1 MDFLSVEWTSPVPTM
16 TAPIHTYGAK
26 CLLSDDDPDL
36 SAWYSSPSP
45 PKIRPQFFYTSSL
58 PIDDPLSPLPPPSG
72 GQSSGNER
80 APPQPFSAKDNLALE
95 NAWRELQMTRRSANQ
110 QPKPREGTP
119 AKSQQISVPKRIP
132 DLERVKLA
140 GSRDNVSLLGSYEG
154 SPRVS
159 TSFLDDQL
167 SNNASV
173 DMCPKG
179 PSERMRVRSM
189 QEGDVRDN
197 DRIHIHRKRAG
208 SSLGYDPKTVR
219 RKTSSSSP
227 HDEDTGLEEIE
238 SGSLHANPSRDA
250 SISGSPFA
258 RAPLS
263 RPQTPLGRSVE
274 SSSLRDADDELHPE
288 SQSRGSGHVVP
299 KPSGLRTS
307 IRQEGSQEGSS
318 LGIDGEEE
326 QDQLMV
332 PVGVSRLHLVELPNL
347 KVVGSL
353 SFLMAK
359 DLMTICADE
368 TNLLE
373 PAPRCIEHTTFY
385 LVL

>member
-1 MDFLSVEWTSPVPTM
+1 M

-45 PKIRPQFFYTSSL
+45 PKIRAQFFYTSSL

-72 GQSSGNER
+72 GQNGNER
-80 APPQPFSAKDNLALE
+80 APPQPFSAKDNMALE
-95 NAWRELQMTRRSANQ
+95 NAWRELQITRRSANR
-110 QPKPREGTP
+110 QPEPREGTP

-132 DLERVKLA
+132 DLERVKQA
-140 GSRDNVSLLGSYEG
+140 RSRENVSLLGSYQG
-154 SPRVS
+154 SPHVP

-173 DMCPKG
+173 DMRYKG
-179 PSERMRVRSM
+179 SSEGMRVRSL
-189 QEGDVRDN
+189 QEGDIRDN

-227 HDEDTGLEEIE
+227 YDENAGLEEIE

-274 SSSLRDADDELHPE
+274 SSSLRDVDDELHPE
-288 SQSRGSGHVVP
+288 SQSRGSGHVAP

-307 IRQEGSQEGSS
+307 IRQEGSHEGSSS

-353 SFLMAK
+353 FSLVTK
-359 DLMTICADE
+359 NLMTIC
-368 TNLLE
+368 
-373 PAPRCIEHTTFY
+373 R
-385 LVL
+385 